1 MRMRL
6 RRRSSS
12 CSAKCS
18 FTIDPSTTNCAKNSK
33 FYSSPQGLRRDHL
46 EVLLVDGLFAA
57 GRNRAEGGP
66 AVEDSLEEVPLGTS
80 GLELR
85 LAVPSGDRLELHA
98 AAPEATGHARDELS
112 MASIEPVG
120 DPHESRQ
127 LFHDRFRVRVEPFP
141 VLVRLLRPF
150 PFVVAGDRRDDLDL
164 LRRKTGQISMGDQV
178 VGVTLML
185 GIPDVAADVV
195 E

>member
-33 FYSSPQGLRRDHL
+33 FENRNSRFYSSPQGLRRDHL

-85 LAVPSGDRLELHA
+85 LAVPSGDRLELPA
-98 AAPEATGHARDELS
+98 AAPEPTGHARDELS

-164 LRRKTGQISMGDQV
+164 LR
-178 VGVTLML
+178 
-185 GIPDVAADVV
+185 
-195 E
+195 